1 MGQSVST
8 SPGSVVEVLRDSLV
22 YVDSWL
28 DYRVWKQETPG
39 AQVAVW
45 FDGETLTC
53 NWCSL
58 RAAGATVQI
67 NNHLCP
73 GGPYL
78 NNADI

>member
-45 FDGETLTC
+45 FHGETLT
-53 NWCSL
+53 
-58 RAAGATVQI
+58 
-67 NNHLCP
+67 
-73 GGPYL
+73 
-78 NNADI
+78 